1 MALIESEAGL
11 IGRLRDLFHT
21 SFQTQVQVG
30 IGDDAAVIKSS
41 NNKLVATV
49 DMAVEDIHFSK
60 KWSTPFQI
68 GAKLTTANLADIFA
82 MGAVPKYLL
91 VAAGINELNNSET
104 VTELAKGIRSVADR
118 FEVTVIGGD
127 LSKSEKMTLSI
138 TALGELSA
146 QPILRSGARVGDL
159 IYLSSLTGL
168 SAGGLAILNR
178 ELDRPRYVVEAHLNP
193 KLVAPEKLIKVAT
206 SMCDVSDGLATDA
219 SHLSYASNVDFNLS
233 KDLISQAADFKDLAE
248 LAKELNEDVFDW
260 ILTGGEDHFFLATV
274 GKENESNEL
283 GIQIGSVGKGEGKL
297 LLDGEE
303 IKKTGYQHF

>member
-1 MALIESEAGL
+1 VALIESEAGL
-11 IGRLRDLFHT
+11 IARLRDLFHT

-41 NNKLVATV
+41 SNKLVATV
-49 DMAVEDIHFSK
+49 DMAVEDIHFNK
-60 KWSTPFQI
+60 KWSSPFQI

-82 MGAVPKYLL
+82 MGAIPKYLL
-91 VAAGINELNNSET
+91 VAAGISELDNSET
-104 VTELAKGIRSVADR
+104 VTELAKGIRSVADK

-138 TALGELSA
+138 TALGELSD

-159 IYLSSLTGL
+159 IYLSALTGL
-168 SAGGLAILNR
+168 SAAGLAILNR

-193 KLVAPEKLIKVAT
+193 KLVAPDKLIKVAT

-219 SHLSYASNVDFNLS
+219 AHLSYASNVNFNLS

-297 LLDGEE
+297 LLDGVE

>member
-1 MALIESEAGL
+1 LIESEAGL

-49 DMAVEDIHFSK
+49 DMAVEDIHFNK

-82 MGAVPKYLL
+82 MGAIPKYLL
-91 VAAGINELNNSET
+91 VAAGISELNNSET
-104 VTELAKGIRSVADR
+104 VTELAKGIRSVADK

-138 TALGELSA
+138 TALGELSD

-168 SAGGLAILNR
+168 SAAGLAILNR

-219 SHLSYASNVDFNLS
+219 SHLSHASNVNFNLS

-297 LLDGEE
+297 LLDGVE

>member
-1 MALIESEAGL
+1 MIESEAGL
-11 IGRLRDLFHT
+11 IARLRDLFHT

-49 DMAVEDIHFSK
+49 DMAVEDIHFNK
-60 KWSTPFQI
+60 KWSSPFQI

-82 MGAVPKYLL
+82 MGAIPKYLL
-91 VAAGINELNNSET
+91 VAAGISELDNSET
-104 VTELAKGIRSVADR
+104 VTELAKGIRSVADK

-168 SAGGLAILNR
+168 SAAGLAILNR

-193 KLVAPEKLIKVAT
+193 KLVAPDKLIKVAT

-219 SHLSYASNVDFNLS
+219 AHLSYASNVNFNLS

-297 LLDGEE
+297 LLDGVE

>member
-11 IGRLRDLFHT
+11 IARLRDLFHT

-49 DMAVEDIHFSK
+49 DMAVEDIHFNK

-82 MGAVPKYLL
+82 MGAIPKYLL
-91 VAAGINELNNSET
+91 VAAGISELNNSET
-104 VTELAKGIRSVADR
+104 VTELAKGIRSVADK

-138 TALGELSA
+138 TALGELSD

-168 SAGGLAILNR
+168 SAAGLAILNR

-193 KLVAPEKLIKVAT
+193 KLVAPDKLIKVAT

-219 SHLSYASNVDFNLS
+219 AHLSYASNVNFNLS

-248 LAKELNEDVFDW
+248 LAKELSEDVFDW

-297 LLDGEE
+297 LLEGVE

>member
-1 MALIESEAGL
+1 MIESEAGL
-11 IGRLRDLFHT
+11 IARLRDLFHT

-49 DMAVEDIHFSK
+49 DMAVEDIHFNK

-82 MGAVPKYLL
+82 MGAIPKYLL
-91 VAAGINELNNSET
+91 VAAGISELNNSET
-104 VTELAKGIRSVADR
+104 VTELAKGIRSVADK

-168 SAGGLAILNR
+168 SAAGLAILNR

-193 KLVAPEKLIKVAT
+193 KLVAPDKLIKVAT

-219 SHLSYASNVDFNLS
+219 AHLSYASNVNFNLS

-274 GKENESNEL
+274 AKENESNEL

-297 LLDGEE
+297 LLDGVE

>member
-1 MALIESEAGL
+1 MIESEAGL

-60 KWSTPFQI
+60 KWSTPFHI

-168 SAGGLAILNR
+168 SAAGLAILNR

-219 SHLSYASNVDFNLS
+219 AHLSYASNVNFNLS

-274 GKENESNEL
+274 SKEGESNEL

-297 LLDGEE
+297 LLDGVE

>member
-1 MALIESEAGL
+1 MIESEAGL
-11 IGRLRDLFHT
+11 IARLRDLFHT
-21 SFQTQVQVG
+21 SFQTEVQVG

-49 DMAVEDIHFSK
+49 DMAVEGIHFHR
-60 KWSTPFQI
+60 KWSSPFQI

-104 VTELAKGIRSVADR
+104 VSELARGIRSVADK
-118 FEVTVIGGD
+118 FEVSVIGGD

-146 QPILRSGARVGDL
+146 QPILRSGGRVGDI

-168 SAGGLAILNR
+168 SAAGLAILNR
-178 ELDRPRYVVEAHLNP
+178 DLDRPRYVVEAHLNP
-193 KLVAPEKLIKVAT
+193 KLVAPDKLIKVAT

-219 SHLSYASNVDFNLS
+219 AHLANASAVNLNLS
-233 KDLISQAADFKDLAE
+233 KDLISKADDFKDLAE

-274 GKENESNEL
+274 DKKNESSEL
-283 GIQIGSVGKGEGKL
+283 GIKIGIVEKGDGKL
-297 LLDGEE
+297 LLDGIEVKE
-303 IKKTGYQHF
+303 SGYQHF

>member
-1 MALIESEAGL
+1 MIESEAGL
-11 IGRLRDLFHT
+11 IVRLRDLFHT

-49 DMAVEDIHFSK
+49 DMAVEGIHFNK

-104 VTELAKGIRSVADR
+104 VSELARGIRSVADR
-118 FEVTVIGGD
+118 FEVSVIGGD

-138 TALGELSA
+138 TALGELST

-168 SAGGLAILNR
+168 SAAGFAILNR
-178 ELDRPRYVVEAHLNP
+178 DLDRPRYVVEAHLNP
-193 KLVAPEKLIKVAT
+193 KLVAPDELIRVAT

-219 SHLSYASNVDFNLS
+219 SHLATASAVNFNLS
-233 KDLISQAADFKDLAE
+233 KDLISKATDFKDLAE

-274 GKENESNEL
+274 GKENESSKL
-283 GIQIGSVGKGEGKL
+283 GVQIGSVEKGDGKL
-297 LLDGEE
+297 LIDSVEL
-303 IKKTGYQHF
+303 KKAGYQHF

>member
-1 MALIESEAGL
+1 MIESEAGL
-11 IGRLRDLFHT
+11 ITRLRDLFHT

-49 DMAVEDIHFSK
+49 DMAVEDIHFNK

-104 VTELAKGIRSVADR
+104 VTELAKGIRSVADK

-168 SAGGLAILNR
+168 SAAGLAILNR

-219 SHLSYASNVDFNLS
+219 SHLSIASGVNFNLS
-233 KDLISQAADFKDLAE
+233 KELISQAADFKDLAE

-274 GKENESNEL
+274 GKENESIEL
-283 GIQIGSVGKGEGKL
+283 GIQIGSVGKGDGKL
-297 LLDGEE
+297 LLDGVE
-303 IKKTGYQHF
+303 IKEAGYQHF

>member
-1 MALIESEAGL
+1 VALIESEAGL
-11 IGRLRDLFHT
+11 IARLRDLFHT

-41 NNKLVATV
+41 SNKLVATV
-49 DMAVEDIHFSK
+49 DMAVEDIHFNK
-60 KWSTPFQI
+60 KWSSPFQI

-82 MGAVPKYLL
+82 MGAIPKYLL
-91 VAAGINELNNSET
+91 VAAGISELDNSET
-104 VTELAKGIRSVADR
+104 VTELAKGIRSVADK

-138 TALGELSA
+138 TALGELSG

-168 SAGGLAILNR
+168 SAAGLAILNR

-193 KLVAPEKLIKVAT
+193 KLVAPDKLIKVAT

-219 SHLSYASNVDFNLS
+219 AHLSYASNVNFNLS

-248 LAKELNEDVFDW
+248 LAEELNEDVFDW

-297 LLDGEE
+297 LLDGVE

>member
-1 MALIESEAGL
+1 MIESEAGL
-11 IGRLRDLFHT
+11 IARLRDLFHT

-49 DMAVEDIHFSK
+49 DMAVEDIHFNK

-82 MGAVPKYLL
+82 MGAIPKYLL
-91 VAAGINELNNSET
+91 VAAGISELNNSET
-104 VTELAKGIRSVADR
+104 VTELAKGIRSVADK

-138 TALGELSA
+138 TALGELSD

-168 SAGGLAILNR
+168 SAAGLAILNR

-219 SHLSYASNVDFNLS
+219 AHLSHASNVNFNLS

-248 LAKELNEDVFDW
+248 LAKELSEDVFDW

-297 LLDGEE
+297 LLDGVE

>member
-1 MALIESEAGL
+1 MIESEAGL
-11 IGRLRDLFHT
+11 IARLRDLFHT

-49 DMAVEDIHFSK
+49 DMAVEGIHFHR
-60 KWSTPFQI
+60 KWSSPFQI

-219 SHLSYASNVDFNLS
+219 AHLSYASNVNFNLS

-274 GKENESNEL
+274 DKENESNEL

-297 LLDGEE
+297 LLDGVEV
-303 IKKTGYQHF
+303 KKSGYQHF

>member
-1 MALIESEAGL
+1 VALIESEAGL
-11 IGRLRDLFHT
+11 IARLRDLFHT

-49 DMAVEDIHFSK
+49 DMAVEDIHFNK

-82 MGAVPKYLL
+82 MGAIPKYLL
-91 VAAGINELNNSET
+91 VAAGISELNNSET
-104 VTELAKGIRSVADR
+104 VTELAKGIRSVADK

-138 TALGELSA
+138 TALGELSD

-168 SAGGLAILNR
+168 SAAGLAILNR

-219 SHLSYASNVDFNLS
+219 SHLSHASNVNFNLS

-248 LAKELNEDVFDW
+248 LAKELGEDVFDW

-297 LLDGEE
+297 LLDGVE

>member
-11 IGRLRDLFHT
+11 IARLRDLFHT

-49 DMAVEDIHFSK
+49 DMAVEGIHFHR

-168 SAGGLAILNR
+168 SAAGLAILNR

-193 KLVAPEKLIKVAT
+193 KLVAPDKLIKVAT

-219 SHLSYASNVDFNLS
+219 SHLSYASNVNFNLS

-274 GKENESNEL
+274 DKENESNEL

-297 LLDGEE
+297 LLDGVEV
-303 IKKTGYQHF
+303 KKSGYQHF

>member
-1 MALIESEAGL
+1 MIESEAGL
-11 IGRLRDLFHT
+11 IARLRDLFHT

-41 NNKLVATV
+41 SNKLVATV
-49 DMAVEDIHFSK
+49 DMAVEDIHFNK
-60 KWSTPFQI
+60 KWSSPFQI

-82 MGAVPKYLL
+82 MGAIPKYLL
-91 VAAGINELNNSET
+91 VAAGISELNNSET
-104 VTELAKGIRSVADR
+104 VTELAKGIRSVADK

-168 SAGGLAILNR
+168 SAAGLAILNR

-219 SHLSYASNVDFNLS
+219 AHLSYASNINFNLS

-297 LLDGEE
+297 LLDGVE

>member
-11 IGRLRDLFHT
+11 IARLRDLFHT

-49 DMAVEDIHFSK
+49 DMAVEDIHFNK

-82 MGAVPKYLL
+82 MGAIPKYLL
-91 VAAGINELNNSET
+91 VAAGISELNNSET
-104 VTELAKGIRSVADR
+104 VTELAQGIRSVADK

-138 TALGELSA
+138 TALGELSD

-168 SAGGLAILNR
+168 SAAGLAILNR

-193 KLVAPEKLIKVAT
+193 KLVAPDKLIKVAT

-219 SHLSYASNVDFNLS
+219 AHLSYASNVNFNLS

-297 LLDGEE
+297 LLDGVE

>member
-1 MALIESEAGL
+1 VALIESEAGL
-11 IGRLRDLFHT
+11 IERLRDLFHT

-49 DMAVEDIHFSK
+49 DMAVEDIHFNK

-91 VAAGINELNNSET
+91 VAAGISEVNNSET
-104 VTELAKGIRSVADR
+104 VAELAKGIRSVADR

-127 LSKSEKMTLSI
+127 LSKSEKMSLSI
-138 TALGELSA
+138 TALGELST

-168 SAGGLAILNR
+168 SAAGLAILNR

-193 KLVAPEKLIKVAT
+193 KLVAPDKLIKVAT

-219 SHLSYASNVDFNLS
+219 AHLSYASNVNFNLS

-297 LLDGEE
+297 LLDGVE
-303 IKKTGYQHF
+303 IKKSGYQHF

>member
-1 MALIESEAGL
+1 MIESEAGL
-11 IGRLRDLFHT
+11 IARLRDLFHT

-49 DMAVEDIHFSK
+49 DMAVEDIHFNK

-91 VAAGINELNNSET
+91 VAAGISELNNSET
-104 VTELAKGIRSVADR
+104 VTELAKGIRSVADK

-138 TALGELSA
+138 TALGELSD

-168 SAGGLAILNR
+168 SAAGLAILNR

-219 SHLSYASNVDFNLS
+219 SHLSYASNVNFNLS

-248 LAKELNEDVFDW
+248 LAKELGEDVFDW

-297 LLDGEE
+297 LLDGVE

>member
-49 DMAVEDIHFSK
+49 DMAVEDIHFNR

-168 SAGGLAILNR
+168 SAAGLAILNR

-193 KLVAPEKLIKVAT
+193 KLVAPDKLIKVAT

-219 SHLSYASNVDFNLS
+219 SHLSYASNVNFNLS

-274 GKENESNEL
+274 DKENESNEL

-297 LLDGEE
+297 LLDGVEV
-303 IKKTGYQHF
+303 KKSGYQHF